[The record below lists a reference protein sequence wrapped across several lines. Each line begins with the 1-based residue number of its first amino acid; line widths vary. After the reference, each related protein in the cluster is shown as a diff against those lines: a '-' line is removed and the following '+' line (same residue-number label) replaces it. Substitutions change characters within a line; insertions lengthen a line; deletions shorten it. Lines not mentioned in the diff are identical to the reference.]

1 VNLHHSL
8 KEDVLYFLFLNNIV
22 I

>member
-22 I
+22 V